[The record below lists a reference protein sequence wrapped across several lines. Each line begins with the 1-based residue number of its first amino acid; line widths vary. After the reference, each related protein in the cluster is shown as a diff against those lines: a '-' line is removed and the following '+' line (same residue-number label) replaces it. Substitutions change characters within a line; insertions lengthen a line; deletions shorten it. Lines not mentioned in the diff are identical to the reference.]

1 MPDLLLRVRLVRKS
15 VGKILRGK
23 EQLRRLAVTR
33 QRHITGMPVKVIR
46 GQHIAAIHRHTLG
59 FVDGRGGR
67 FGDGEFFFDGDGRK
81 DDFGPGDAKVIGR
94 KEHGSRLL

>member
-1 MPDLLLRVRLVRKS
+1 MDGAGAYDDEEAMVFAVEDLDDL
-15 VGKILRGK
+15 G
-23 EQLRRLAVTR
+23 A
-33 QRHITGMPVKVIR
+33 
-46 GQHIAAIHRHTLG
+46 G

>member
-1 MPDLLLRVRLVRKS
+1 VDGAGAYDDEEAMVFAVEDLDDL
-15 VGKILRGK
+15 G
-23 EQLRRLAVTR
+23 A
-33 QRHITGMPVKVIR
+33 
-46 GQHIAAIHRHTLG
+46 G